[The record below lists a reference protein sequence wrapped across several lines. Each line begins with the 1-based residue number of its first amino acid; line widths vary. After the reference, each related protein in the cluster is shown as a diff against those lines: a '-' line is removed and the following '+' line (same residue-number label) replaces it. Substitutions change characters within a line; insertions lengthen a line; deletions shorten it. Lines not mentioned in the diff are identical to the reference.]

1 MKRLAV
7 SLTKTYRKHFEHP
20 VVSVLRLQG
29 TIAAQRGDVMTMIE
43 LPYPGQARPGQV
55 RAD

>member
-1 MKRLAV
+1 MKKLAV

-29 TIAAQRGDVMTMIE
+29 TITAQRGDDS
-43 LPYPGQARPGQV
+43 YSGPG
-55 RAD
+55 ADLT